1 MKKTA
6 VDYLFEKLWGIPK
19 DKFTWQMI
27 LQEAKKKE
35 KEQIKKAYLDVSR
48 ETCISYGDD
57 PPHDDPKFAELYYK
71 QTYQDQ

>member
-6 VDYLFEKLWGIPK
+6 TEYLFEKLWETPK

-35 KEQIKKAYLDVSR
+35 RKQIISAYAADRIFPS
-48 ETCISYGDD
+48 ISLEEGI
-57 PPHDDPKFAELYYK
+57 EYYK
-71 QTYQDQ
+71 ETYENES

>member
-6 VDYLFEKLWGIPK
+6 TEYLFEKLWETPK

-35 KEQIKKAYLDVSR
+35 RKQIISAYAADRIFPSISLEEGIEYYN
-48 ETCISYGDD
+48 ETYGKDG
-57 PPHDDPKFAELYYK
+57 
-71 QTYQDQ
+71 

>member
-35 KEQIKKAYLDVSR
+35 KKQMKDAYTDCEF
-48 ETCISYGDD
+48 ETPFDSHHAFED
-57 PPHDDPKFAELYYK
+57 YYK
-71 QTYQDQ
+71 KTYQDQ